1 MENINGEAEKLDAL
15 DALLNKQQKKA
26 EKKGYEMV
34 VGKATELPEEFRLIQ
49 TQAIGYPLFDSWT
62 QGGLPKGG
70 ITTLQGAPSV
80 GKTSTALMLAAAY
93 QRQNKT
99 VLYVDYEQ
107 SFDSEWAEKLG
118 VDIDK
123 LRYTAPET
131 LERGLD
137 TIEQITKAGVIDAV
151 IFDSLDAAVPEG
163 SLHKKGKGN
172 KLGEE
177 KDIDEDTIALKP
189 RKLSQWFPRVRY
201 YFRKYATSLIIIAQQ
216 RIQLTNAG
224 GFPGMAGGN
233 ALAHFNVL
241 NLKLYRNASKDDLE
255 INDEK
260 VAYKM
265 RIKVDK
271 SKYSGLRKDDEM
283 ETYFFHDQ
291 GFNAAFEAVALSL
304 DGELSNS
311 PLSKSSAQSSLFMHS
326 DGTEH
331 KIGGGIPK
339 TVYKNMIEQ
348 NLMKDFLEAVDYT

>member
-1 MENINGEAEKLDAL
+1 MENINTEQDKLGAL
-15 DALLNKQQKKA
+15 DALLKKQQKKA

-34 VGKATELPEEFRLIQ
+34 VGKATELPEEFSTIQ
-49 TQAIGYPLFDSWT
+49 TQAIGYPLFDNWT
-62 QGGLPKGG
+62 GGGLPKGG
-70 ITTLQGAPSV
+70 VMTLQGAPSV

-93 QRQNKT
+93 QRQGKT

-107 SFDSEWAEKLG
+107 SFDVDWAKKLG
-118 VDIDK
+118 VDTDK

-137 TIEQITKAGVIDAV
+137 TIEQITKAGVLDVV

-163 SLHKKGKGN
+163 SIRKKGSGDKHGAD
-172 KLGEE
+172 

-216 RIQLTNAG
+216 RVQLTNAG

-241 NLKLYRNASKDDLE
+241 NLKMYRNNSKDDLKLE
-255 INDEK
+255 GDS

-271 SKYSGLRKDDEM
+271 SKYAGLRKDDEM
-283 ETYFFHDQ
+283 ETFFFHDQ
-291 GFNAAFEAVALSL
+291 GFNAAYEAVAMSL
-304 DGELSNS
+304 NGELENS
-311 PLSKSSAQSSLFMHS
+311 PLSKASVQSSLFVHS
-326 DGTEH
+326 DGTEY
-331 KIGGGIPK
+331 KISGGK
-339 TVYKNMIEQ
+339 AETVYTKLTEQ
-348 NLMKDFLEAVDYT
+348 DLMDDFLTAIGYN